1 MSAIL
6 EQLKAFLDS
15 EEGKTFVKEEQDR
28 MLFHREHINKYVEKL
43 FNMGPIMRDSLFSK
57 IKTKYDS
64 DEYYHRW
71 IDRGIEPPEVLYDYI
86 LEYGFKYG
94 KPNTIED
101 AYFGYDSYII
111 DDTWVITCWYGQG
124 VAYNFNRIK

>member
-1 MSAIL
+1 MSTII
-6 EQLKAFLDS
+6 EQLKAFLES
-15 EEGKTFVKEEQDR
+15 EEGKTFVKEEQNKI
-28 MLFHREHINKYVEKL
+28 LFRREHINKYVEKL
-43 FNMGPIMRDSLFSK
+43 YEIGPEKRDELFQK

-71 IDRGIEPPEVLYDYI
+71 MDRGIECPDTLYDYV
-86 LEYGFKYG
+86 LEYGIKYG
-94 KPNTIED
+94 KLNTIED

-124 VAYNFNRIK
+124 IAYNFNKL

>member
-1 MSAIL
+1 MSTII

-43 FNMGPIMRDSLFSK
+43 FNIGPIMRDTLFSK
-57 IKTKYDS
+57 IKLKYDS
-64 DEYYHRW
+64 YEYYHRW

-86 LEYGFKYG
+86 LEYGFKHG

-101 AYFGYDSYII
+101 TYFGYDSYII

-124 VAYNFNRIK
+124 VSYNFNKL